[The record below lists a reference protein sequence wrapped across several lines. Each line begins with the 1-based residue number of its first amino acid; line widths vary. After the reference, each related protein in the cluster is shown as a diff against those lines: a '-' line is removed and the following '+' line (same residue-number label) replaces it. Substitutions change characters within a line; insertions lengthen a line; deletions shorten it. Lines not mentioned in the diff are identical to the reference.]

1 LKPFLNTI
9 AFEHLRLFRRLAMQ
23 KAVKRVGVVAATG
36 GVNIV
41 NVKRLWKFSGL
52 QKSTFR
58 PAFSR
63 KENIHVYYA

>member
-1 LKPFLNTI
+1 
-9 AFEHLRLFRRLAMQ
+9 MQ
-23 KAVKRVGVVAATG
+23 KAVKRVGVG
-36 GVNIV
+36 GGKAWGENIV
-41 NVKRLWKFSGL
+41 KTSSMWNFPEL